1 MSKRLSENISENQVK
16 SKCLIG
22 SKIYNKY
29 LLVVKIVLAFIF
41 VGMLAELILKCK
53 SNPIE
58 TGNFVGVFCSQLITI
73 LIQAFGWIT
82 FIFIILERFIGR

>member
-1 MSKRLSENISENQVK
+1 MPKRLSGNISESQVK

-41 VGMLAELILKCK
+41 
-53 SNPIE
+53 
-58 TGNFVGVFCSQLITI
+58 
-73 LIQAFGWIT
+73 
-82 FIFIILERFIGR
+82 IILERFIINKHVFYKAKK